1 MSREGRFVTSV
12 TLPAGGA
19 VWDLTLMKPFTEP
32 HLRHPD
38 LYDSGTGGG
47 EGKRVAPR
55 GGSTKIIMI
64 IYFF

>member
-1 MSREGRFVTSV
+1 
-12 TLPAGGA
+12 
-19 VWDLTLMKPFTEP
+19 MKPFTEP